1 MLAKAEIDVLGRMP
15 WSSNSTFLVDLII
28 DDDSPAQAIYK
39 PAAGERQLWDFPD
52 GLFVREAAAFALSHT
67 LGWDLVPPTIVR
79 DGPMGEGS
87 LQLFVPADFEQH
99 YFTLQ
104 DDPLHTLA
112 FQRICVFD
120 VVANNTDRKSGHCL
134 LGTDG
139 QIWAIDN
146 GLAFHHEF
154 KLRTVLWDYAG
165 EEIPA
170 AIADDLR
177 SLIDNGLPDAVTGV
191 LSAFEI
197 DALWAR
203 TNGLLLDGTFPID
216 PTGRRYPWPLV

>member
-1 MLAKAEIDVLGRMP
+1 MP
-15 WSSNSTFLVDLII
+15 WSSNATFLVDLVVG
-28 DDDSPAQAIYK
+28 DASPAQAIYK
-39 PAAGERQLWDFPD
+39 PATGERQLWDFPD
-52 GLFVREAAAFALSHT
+52 GLFVREAAAFALSQT

-87 LQLFVPADFEQH
+87 LQLFVPSDFEQH

-104 DDPLHTLA
+104 GDASHTLS

-120 VVANNTDRKSGHCL
+120 VVSNNTDRKSGHCL
-134 LGTDG
+134 LGDDG
-139 QIWAIDN
+139 RIWAIDN

-165 EEIPA
+165 EELPA
-170 AIADDLR
+170 DIIEDLR
-177 SLIDNGLPDAVTGV
+177 ALVDTGLPDAVTDV
-191 LSAFEI
+191 LSVFEI

-203 TNGLLLDGTFPID
+203 TRGLLLDGTFPID